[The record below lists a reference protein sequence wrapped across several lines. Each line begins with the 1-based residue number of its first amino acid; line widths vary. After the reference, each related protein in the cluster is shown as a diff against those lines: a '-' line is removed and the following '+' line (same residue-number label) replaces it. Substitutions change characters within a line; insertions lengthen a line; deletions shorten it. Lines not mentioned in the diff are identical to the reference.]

1 MIKTDDFLR
10 LTQNEVSQQ
19 LKVAN
24 PVFLKTGALGLLV
37 NLLTIIK
44 TDSANFTNSLVKEA
58 SPVTAETYESL
69 FFHSTIKQQDISFST
84 PATFTVSFIIADT
97 VLASGEVLK
106 YSIDKGTVF
115 KDSNGYGYTLEDNVE
130 IYLSNGTIQG
140 KKYKKDSIE
149 ELDVYKVP
157 HPNNP
162 TEYIYMVNTEI
173 KQYERIFKLITVPS
187 YLEESHKFSIQMNS
201 ISNIYQINA
210 WRQIPSGQNQKV
222 LNLSDYRSTKTD
234 NLAMIY
240 ELEPLDIKY
249 TKNLSNQLDDHIF
262 VKFLENSLSFETG
275 DGIYGRKPQAN
286 EKILIEIKLTEGK
299 YGNIPSTEFTLNNIV
314 VQQINADNTLDQ
326 KITSIKAVSIQGG
339 SGGKQLESK
348 EDIRR
353 KLVQYRG
360 EYIGSMSDIRNEFY
374 IDNGEPY
381 IDKKYFNS
389 KHNIFIY
396 NVIKDQMGKVIPTT
410 TKNMKLKDLEKNL
423 FLPEFTY
430 DGIEMISPFYYV
442 NFKNRVNAY
451 LILPEIKVNL
461 IPESGSQ
468 TNIVIQNNPSLF
480 ITYDWFERKTYLELR
495 NTNINYKYIVTS
507 NINTFTFSAGNS
519 FRVEINKT
527 FLNEYCLLDGFEK
540 DAYNPDSNE
549 VLKVPGYLNNL
560 TLTIYDNEIKVLK
573 YIQADSKK
581 YTQTVLK
588 QEHYYW
594 IDVDIFD
601 SSKETKYILNL
612 PFIQK
617 KYITNDIIAA
627 AIKLDSFFKV
637 QANESRINP
646 NLSLHQAFYNTI
658 KIEDIYRN
666 YIFENSEVYT
676 EPTISI
682 NIDVD
687 INSINMQRSRWAT
700 TNDIEIDTQ
709 WLIQDYTKSIEGF
722 SMEFNESK
730 LEQKIL
736 NYFNSNY
743 GVIRNVKIWNPS
755 GPIRVRAAVEIQNM
769 FDEHFGSKHIHLNP
783 EELRNLVLDG
793 EIPQVTQKQII
804 DFVPPYFTFNSKAS
818 IQFKLDN

>member
-187 YLEESHKFSIQMNS
+187 YLEESHKFSIQINS

-222 LNLSDYRSTKTD
+222 LNLSDFRSTKTD
-234 NLAMIY
+234 SLAMIY

-374 IDNGEPY
+374 MDNGEPY

-396 NVIKDQMGKVIPTT
+396 K
-410 TKNMKLKDLEKNL
+410 EKR
-423 FLPEFTY
+423 Y
-430 DGIEMISPFYYV
+430 
-442 NFKNRVNAY
+442 
-451 LILPEIKVNL
+451 
-461 IPESGSQ
+461 
-468 TNIVIQNNPSLF
+468 
-480 ITYDWFERKTYLELR
+480 
-495 NTNINYKYIVTS
+495 YKYHQQYKAVIES
-507 NINTFTFSAGNS
+507 
-519 FRVEINKT
+519 
-527 FLNEYCLLDGFEK
+527 LN
-540 DAYNPDSNE
+540 
-549 VLKVPGYLNNL
+549 
-560 TLTIYDNEIKVLK
+560 
-573 YIQADSKK
+573 
-581 YTQTVLK
+581 
-588 QEHYYW
+588 
-594 IDVDIFD
+594 
-601 SSKETKYILNL
+601 
-612 PFIQK
+612 
-617 KYITNDIIAA
+617 
-627 AIKLDSFFKV
+627 
-637 QANESRINP
+637 
-646 NLSLHQAFYNTI
+646 
-658 KIEDIYRN
+658 
-666 YIFENSEVYT
+666 
-676 EPTISI
+676 
-682 NIDVD
+682 
-687 INSINMQRSRWAT
+687 
-700 TNDIEIDTQ
+700 
-709 WLIQDYTKSIEGF
+709 
-722 SMEFNESK
+722 
-730 LEQKIL
+730 
-736 NYFNSNY
+736 
-743 GVIRNVKIWNPS
+743 
-755 GPIRVRAAVEIQNM
+755 
-769 FDEHFGSKHIHLNP
+769 
-783 EELRNLVLDG
+783 
-793 EIPQVTQKQII
+793 
-804 DFVPPYFTFNSKAS
+804 
-818 IQFKLDN
+818 

>member
-10 LTQNEVSQQ
+10 ITQNEVSQQ
-19 LKVAN
+19 FKVAN

-37 NLLTIIK
+37 NLLTVIK
-44 TDSANFTNSLVKEA
+44 TDSANFTNSLVKES
-58 SPVTAETYESL
+58 SPVTAENYESL
-69 FFHSTIKQQDISFST
+69 FFHSTVKQQDIAFST
-84 PATFTVSFIIADT
+84 PATFTVSFIISDT

-106 YSIDKGTVF
+106 YSIDKGTIF
-115 KDSNGYGYTLEDNVE
+115 KDSNDYGYTLEDNVE

-140 KKYKKDSIE
+140 KRYKTDSIE

-162 TEYIYMVNTEI
+162 SEYIYMVNTEI
-173 KQYERIFKLITVPS
+173 KQYERVFKLITVPE
-187 YLEESHKFSIQMNS
+187 YLEESHKFSFQINS

-210 WRQIPSGQNQKV
+210 WRQIQTGANQKV
-222 LNLSDYRSTKTD
+222 LNLSDFRSTKTD
-234 NLAMIY
+234 NLATIY

-262 VKFLENSLSFETG
+262 VKFMENSLAFETG
-275 DGIYGRKPQAN
+275 DGIFGRKPSSG
-286 EKILIEIKLTEGK
+286 EKILVELKLTEGK
-299 YGNIPSTEFTLNNIV
+299 YGNIPSTEFTLNNII
-314 VQQINADNTLDQ
+314 VQQISVDNTIDQ
-326 KITSIKAVSIQGG
+326 KITTIKAVSIHGG
-339 SGGKQLESK
+339 TGGKQLESK
-348 EDIRR
+348 EEIRR
-353 KLVQYRG
+353 KLVQPEG
-360 EYIGSMSDIRNEFY
+360 KYIGSMSDIRNEFFL
-374 IDNGEPY
+374 DNGEPY

-396 NVIKDQMGKVIPTT
+396 NVIKDSVGKVIPTT
-410 TKNMKLKDLEKNL
+410 TRNMKLLDLEKNL

-430 DGIEMISPFYYV
+430 DGVELISPFYYV

-451 LILPEIKVNL
+451 LILPEIKVSL
-461 IPESGSQ
+461 IAESGSQ
-468 TNIVIQNNPSLF
+468 TNIVIQNNPTLF

-495 NTNINYKYIVTS
+495 NTNINYKYVVTS

-573 YIQADSKK
+573 YIQADYKK

-617 KYITNDIIAA
+617 
-627 AIKLDSFFKV
+627 
-637 QANESRINP
+637 
-646 NLSLHQAFYNTI
+646 
-658 KIEDIYRN
+658 
-666 YIFENSEVYT
+666 
-676 EPTISI
+676 
-682 NIDVD
+682 
-687 INSINMQRSRWAT
+687 
-700 TNDIEIDTQ
+700 
-709 WLIQDYTKSIEGF
+709 
-722 SMEFNESK
+722 
-730 LEQKIL
+730 
-736 NYFNSNY
+736 
-743 GVIRNVKIWNPS
+743 
-755 GPIRVRAAVEIQNM
+755 
-769 FDEHFGSKHIHLNP
+769 
-783 EELRNLVLDG
+783 
-793 EIPQVTQKQII
+793 
-804 DFVPPYFTFNSKAS
+804 
-818 IQFKLDN
+818 